1 LGLHTQCVIPLATG
15 HAIRFKKRRNKM
27 ELQPLRYTRLT
38 FGPGIHVW
46 PSGRYTC
53 LPFGPGI
60 LVLRFAF
67 GHITP
72 LFCFE
77 KAEKQVGAP
86 LRLPCLAFGH
96 LSVGSAIFS
105 VGRGIFNKA
114 KELLVCCCVQD
125 PKRDTLGQYVQQGHR
140 TKPPLHH

>member
-1 LGLHTQCVIPLATG
+1 
-15 HAIRFKKRRNKM
+15 M
-27 ELQPLRYTRLT
+27 ELQPLRCIRLA
-38 FGPGIHVW
+38 FGPGIHVLLSGTYVW

-72 LFCFE
+72 LFFE

-86 LRLPCLAFGH
+86 LRLSCLAFGH

-105 VGRGIFNKA
+105 AGSGFFFFFLWAVGFHVGCGLSNKA

-125 PKRDTLGQYVQQGHR
+125 PERDTFGSVYSAG
-140 TKPPLHH
+140 P